1 MKNIF
6 LVLTT
11 LLLISACNNDESNQ
25 QEDSIYGTWQLT
37 KRQHVLPSSTQI
49 IENGEM
55 ITFSN
60 DWSFDSDSYLCE
72 GLFDFINY
80 SIIEVS
86 FQCRDKISFSYTH
99 KNNGSILRRTFGFEG
114 GYDEYEKI
122 SSE

>member
-1 MKNIF
+1 MKNVFLIF
-6 LVLTT
+6 SMLFIATN
-11 LLLISACNNDESNQ
+11 CG
-25 QEDSIYGTWQLT
+25 QEETKQKENSIYGTWQLT

-55 ITFSN
+55 ITFNN
-60 DWSFDSDSYLCE
+60 DGSFDSDSYLCE
-72 GLFDFINY
+72 GLFDFIND

-86 FQCRDKISFSYTH
+86 FQCRDKISFSYTR

>member
-1 MKNIF
+1 MIN
-6 LVLTT
+6 
-11 LLLISACNNDESNQ
+11 ACNNDESNQ

-72 GLFDFINY
+72 GLFDFIN
-80 SIIEVS
+80 
-86 FQCRDKISFSYTH
+86 
-99 KNNGSILRRTFGFEG
+99 
-114 GYDEYEKI
+114 
-122 SSE
+122 